1 MRAVTRVLLGQAGFG
16 ASAAIAW
23 AVLANLVPVVGVLF
37 LGWHAGDVLVV
48 YWLEN
53 LVIGGF
59 AVARIATARGTQL
72 PGNVTINGRSAAAVP
87 RWLLVPFF
95 CGHYGIFA
103 LVHGVFTWILASGAG
118 LAGSPLSWAATV
130 VLLVVAHAS
139 EYRTR
144 WVRDGERDR
153 TSPIQAMFA
162 PYKRVVLLHITL
174 IAGVFLLLGLGAA
187 GRVLPVVLL
196 VLAKTAVDLWARL
209 RGQRSPQDAPTLPEA
224 PTVPTTEPAR

>member
-1 MRAVTRVLLGQAGFG
+1 MRAVTRVLLGQAGLG
-16 ASAAIAW
+16 AGAAIAW
-23 AVLANLVPVVGVLF
+23 VVLANLVPVVGVLF

-53 LVIGGF
+53 LVVGGF

-72 PGNVTINGRSAAAVP
+72 PGTVTINGRSAAAVP

-95 CGHYGIFA
+95 CTHYGIFA
-103 LVHGVFTWILASGAG
+103 LVHGVFTAILASGAG
-118 LAGSPLSWAATV
+118 IGGSWPSWAATV

-144 WVRDGERDR
+144 WVRDGERER
-153 TSPIQAMFA
+153 TSPVQAMFA
-162 PYKRVVLLHITL
+162 PYKRVVLLHVTL
-174 IAGVFLLLGLGAA
+174 IAGVFLLMGLGAA

-196 VLAKTAVDLWARL
+196 VLLKTTVDVLSRL
-209 RGQRSPQDAPTLPEA
+209 RGQPAPGQPPVLPES
-224 PTVPTTEPAR
+224 PTVPSPEGAR